1 LPIVLYKFETWS
13 LTLRKEHRLRVF
25 KNRVLR
31 KIFEPKRDEVTEEW
45 RTLYNEELNDQ
56 YSSSNIVWVIKL
68 RRMRWAGH
76 VVCMA
81 EGRGMYR
88 VFVGKPEGKRPLGR
102 PRHRWEDNIKMNVQ
116 KVGCGGTDWIELA

>member
-45 RTLYNEELNDQ
+45 RKLNNR
-56 YSSSNIVWVIKL
+56 SLMISTPHPIL
-68 RRMRWAGH
+68 FG
-76 VVCMA
+76 
-81 EGRGMYR
+81 
-88 VFVGKPEGKRPLGR
+88 
-102 PRHRWEDNIKMNVQ
+102 
-116 KVGCGGTDWIELA
+116 